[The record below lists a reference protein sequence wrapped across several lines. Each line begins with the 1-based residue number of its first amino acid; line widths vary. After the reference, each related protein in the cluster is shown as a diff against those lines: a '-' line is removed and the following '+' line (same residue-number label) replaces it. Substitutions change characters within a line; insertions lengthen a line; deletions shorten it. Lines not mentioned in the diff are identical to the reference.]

1 MGDESKNIYKI
12 IAYNLLW
19 VWGKEL
25 GGRQSLK
32 MKKTGGIS
40 CWKKWSEAQ
49 VISAEVIGSGL
60 RKRNISSPEMQRK
73 KEIKMGVG
81 KDKLIGGGR

>member
-1 MGDESKNIYKI
+1 MHEKSGNHQNATYTQGIVGDESKNIYKI

-32 MKKTGGIS
+32 MKKLVVLAAG
-40 CWKKWSEAQ
+40 
-49 VISAEVIGSGL
+49 
-60 RKRNISSPEMQRK
+60 RNRVRHK
-73 KEIKMGVG
+73 
-81 KDKLIGGGR
+81 